1 MEGIPTYYGYSQ
13 EAVQEFIDDIRSYFA
28 ARDIAAAR
36 WIGILSAQIRDP
48 ARAQHHAALI
58 AGQPLQVAV
67 AAAAGPGGAVG
78 AAASFEC
85 HVQWLKDTFHT
96 HETQQ
101 RIQDQL
107 ANIKQSSNEAPRDFY
122 TRICHLAQISG
133 LEDGVYPYITGMV
146 FMSGLHQDIA
156 DHVRTFGY
164 NTTTEKVALA
174 QNYWLV
180 RNPGMSNASLAQIL
194 PRGLHRK
201 LNPTT
206 QMMQPTSA
214 TTNLFREPAVVQT
227 NMPRSDP
234 GIDEITR
241 RFAQMEAHIV
251 DLEGKVQKKEGGYR
265 HDNTRGTY
273 TARAEFRRPYRDPS
287 GITCFLCNKTGHM
300 ARDCTKRNWQDGRPS
315 TGVNAMTE
323 EGYEYEEE
331 YESEEEIIDIYPAD
345 TAPPKRMMARRTQ
358 PYPRNKRPQ
367 TEPVVEIPVRAK
379 VGPRHKPTNQEWEA
393 AFDDAQRQQIDTKMT
408 DQAEQKRRKVREFD
422 YDPWADLATQKPNIT
437 FKQLFQVA
445 PAVKQKVKQG
455 ITAERPTIRFA
466 EINAV
471 EDRPTERRTS
481 AYANCSIT
489 NYPVN
494 AIVDTGAGSSIITK
508 HVLDRL
514 GWEIEQ
520 PARTTL
526 VIADGK
532 RSVPLGEVWEVPI
545 TFGNETSTIDMIVTA
560 AETYQIIL
568 GNNWLKKVKAIINMG
583 SKTMTFTSRGR
594 KFCVPINTTKG
605 VLPDVVDEETEPQPR
620 RDEVDDEEPYLNLDE
635 IFHTENVDE
644 GLPDTGNEVEDTVSE
659 VSSDAFWGDQEDSVD
674 QPEHQEE
681 PLIREE
687 VLAHQA
693 RHMSADEKEDFTAL
707 MIRLGECVLCGVEL
721 TCPCAEQYLITDT
734 EDFWKDI
741 GEKCEMR
748 RLRQL
753 DQKSEYRSLDHQE
766 KEELM
771 EYNMK
776 TTRCP
781 FCDDRIYCAEQ
792 MCTCASTKKIPRDDR
807 LQDHLPKKNIPYHR
821 DTTWGRKEHQHYPD
835 MNQAP
840 YSGRNPHPFANST
853 GELWDIFW
861 ANHKYVGK
869 KHFRND
875 RDKYQKGYWNNIA
888 AEDLW
893 EVTKRSE
900 FDDQEFNYKYHHTW
914 QEKHDQEQ
922 PELYE
927 AEDDET

>member
-1 MEGIPTYYGYSQ
+1 
-13 EAVQEFIDDIRSYFA
+13 
-28 ARDIAAAR
+28 
-36 WIGILSAQIRDP
+36 
-48 ARAQHHAALI
+48 
-58 AGQPLQVAV
+58 
-67 AAAAGPGGAVG
+67 
-78 AAASFEC
+78 
-85 HVQWLKDTFHT
+85 
-96 HETQQ
+96 
-101 RIQDQL
+101 
-107 ANIKQSSNEAPRDFY
+107 
-122 TRICHLAQISG
+122 
-133 LEDGVYPYITGMV
+133 
-146 FMSGLHQDIA
+146 
-156 DHVRTFGY
+156 
-164 NTTTEKVALA
+164 
-174 QNYWLV
+174 
-180 RNPGMSNASLAQIL
+180 
-194 PRGLHRK
+194 
-201 LNPTT
+201 
-206 QMMQPTSA
+206 
-214 TTNLFREPAVVQT
+214 
-227 NMPRSDP
+227 
-234 GIDEITR
+234 
-241 RFAQMEAHIV
+241 
-251 DLEGKVQKKEGGYR
+251 
-265 HDNTRGTY
+265 
-273 TARAEFRRPYRDPS
+273 
-287 GITCFLCNKTGHM
+287 
-300 ARDCTKRNWQDGRPS
+300 
-315 TGVNAMTE
+315 MTE

-379 VGPRHKPTNQEWEA
+379 VGPRHKPMNQEWEA

-568 GNNWLKKVKAIINMG
+568 GNNWLKKVKAIINMD
-583 SKTMTFTSRGR
+583 SETMTFTSRGR
-594 KFCVPINTTKG
+594 KFRVPINTTKG

-807 LQDHLPKKNIPYHR
+807 L
-821 DTTWGRKEHQHYPD
+821 
-835 MNQAP
+835 
-840 YSGRNPHPFANST
+840 
-853 GELWDIFW
+853 
-861 ANHKYVGK
+861 
-869 KHFRND
+869 
-875 RDKYQKGYWNNIA
+875 
-888 AEDLW
+888 
-893 EVTKRSE
+893 
-900 FDDQEFNYKYHHTW
+900 
-914 QEKHDQEQ
+914 
-922 PELYE
+922 
-927 AEDDET
+927 